1 MNFKLNKMIN
11 VKNLIIIMSWVG
23 GEEEI
28 WCPPIT
34 SWTPRWSVLC
44 ETLGERAIFL
54 GSYLN
59 CILLQSAISRAKVYK
74 LKKDSEFYEGCN
86 SNMSFSVA
94 HWTQYLPGV
103 QEVTYSNPV
112 KDWRFF
118 CLLTNGQKAVML
130 MSLLLVHKSTSPF
143 LLSLFRKELTLN
155 LQSRRYQEL
164 PGSIPAIA
172 LFFY

>member
-1 MNFKLNKMIN
+1 MNFKLNKIIN
-11 VKNLIIIMSWVG
+11 VKNVIIIMSWVG
-23 GEEEI
+23 GEKEI

-74 LKKDSEFYEGCN
+74 LKKDSEFYEGCK

-94 HWTQYLPGV
+94 HWTQYVPAWCSGSYIFKSCKGL
-103 QEVTYSNPV
+103 
-112 KDWRFF
+112 KIF
-118 CLLTNGQKAVML
+118 LLTDLMARKHVNVVAV
-130 MSLLLVHKSTSPF
+130 SP
-143 LLSLFRKELTLN
+143 
-155 LQSRRYQEL
+155 
-164 PGSIPAIA
+164 
-172 LFFY
+172 

>member
-1 MNFKLNKMIN
+1 MKKKSGVPRLPPE
-11 VKNLIIIMSWVG
+11 LWDG
-23 GEEEI
+23 HI
-28 WCPPIT
+28 WT
-34 SWTPRWSVLC
+34 VS
-44 ETLGERAIFL
+44 
-54 GSYLN
+54 

-74 LKKDSEFYEGCN
+74 LKKDSEFYEGCK

-103 QEVTYSNPV
+103 REVTYSNPV

-130 MSLLLVHKSTSPF
+130 MLLLLVHKSTSPF
-143 LLSLFRKELTLN
+143 LLSLYHKELTLN

-172 LFFY
+172 LFFANELFRLFFFFLLIIFRR

>member
-1 MNFKLNKMIN
+1 MVNFKLNKIIN
-11 VKNLIIIMSWVG
+11 VKNVIIVMSWVG

-28 WCPPIT
+28 LCPPIT
-34 SWTPRWSVLC
+34 SWTPRRFVLC
-44 ETLGERAIFL
+44 ATLGEQAVFL

-59 CILLQSAISRAKVYK
+59 RVLHTATISNFKSKSVQ

-118 CLLTNGQKAVML
+118 CLLTEWPESSNVNVVAV
-130 MSLLLVHKSTSPF
+130 SP
-143 LLSLFRKELTLN
+143 
-155 LQSRRYQEL
+155 
-164 PGSIPAIA
+164 
-172 LFFY
+172 